1 MLETNKYPKKGDLR
15 LLSYLYFLIKDEKP
29 REGFRVLNFIEVE
42 RL

>member
-1 MLETNKYPKKGDLR
+1 VLETNKYPKKGDLR

-29 REGFRVLNFIEVE
+29 REEFRVLNFIEVE